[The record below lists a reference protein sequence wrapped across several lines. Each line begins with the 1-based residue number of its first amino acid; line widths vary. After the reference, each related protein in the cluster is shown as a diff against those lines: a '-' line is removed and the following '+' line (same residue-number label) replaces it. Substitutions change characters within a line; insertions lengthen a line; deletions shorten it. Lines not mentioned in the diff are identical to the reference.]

1 MGQATFLRQLAI
13 AVGAALVVSAA
24 PLVAEGAPTAGQKA
38 FEANKCNNCHSIE
51 KLEIERKIESDKMKG
66 PDLGDV
72 GKKRQPEW
80 MTLFLSRKVDLDD
93 KLHKQEYKGTEKD
106 LKTIVEWLVSLTP
119 KEQQVSG

>member
-1 MGQATFLRQLAI
+1 MRHRTIRHW
-13 AVGAALVVSAA
+13 GAAAIVAALALLAA
-24 PLVAEGAPTAGQKA
+24 PTLAQDAGQKA

-51 KLEIERKIESDKMKG
+51 KLEIERKIESEKMKG

-80 MTLFLSRKVDLDD
+80 MAMFLSRKVDLDD

-106 LKTIVEWLVSLTP
+106 LKTIVDWLVGLTP
-119 KEQQVSG
+119 KGEQAAS